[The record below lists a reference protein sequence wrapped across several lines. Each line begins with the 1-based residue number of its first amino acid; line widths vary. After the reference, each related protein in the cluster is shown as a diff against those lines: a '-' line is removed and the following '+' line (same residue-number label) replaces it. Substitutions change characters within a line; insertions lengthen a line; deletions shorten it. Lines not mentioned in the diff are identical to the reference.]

1 MEFNCLFRQYAISR
15 RLMPVKFFQKG
26 EAMERREVLKTVGAA
41 MAAAIASSAFAAE
54 QEHHHDHHDHAAM
67 ANPNPYS
74 SLIASSS
81 DCLKTGEACLAHCLV
96 LLGEGDKEMAA
107 CAQSVNGLLAVC
119 GALGRLAGQNSKHTA
134 ALAKVAADVC
144 ADCEK
149 ECRKHEK
156 KHAECKACADA
167 CASCLKECKKL
178 SA

>member
-1 MEFNCLFRQYAISR
+1 
-15 RLMPVKFFQKG
+15 
-26 EAMERREVLKTVGAA
+26 MERREMLKTVGAA
-41 MAAAIASSAFAAE
+41 MAAAIASSALAAD
-54 QEHHHDHHDHAAM
+54 HDHHNHGAM
-67 ANPNPYS
+67 GNPYA

-96 LLGEGDKEMAA
+96 LLGQGDKEMAA

-119 GALGRLAGQNSKHTA
+119 GTLGKLAGQNSKHTA
-134 ALAKVAADVC
+134 AMAKLAADVC
-144 ADCEK
+144 AECEK

-167 CASCLKECKKL
+167 CASCLKECKKI